1 MVISI
6 YRYILYEPHRWCNGS
21 KMKKQNKNTRWIIV
35 VFCKFPSLCQ
45 MNMYILML
53 DVIMT
58 RLHICTVGGC
68 LWSYRLIAWCSLT
81 FSDGSKMKKQNKQ
94 LARVLEIACLSPDRV
109 KDYKIMLLHVALR
122 SKNKDWLARNRDTM
136 P

>member
-1 MVISI
+1 MFIGHKLGNLQNTTIIHLVFIWIRSGLIIHITNTCICFMVISI

-21 KMKKQNKNTRWIIV
+21 KMKR
-35 VFCKFPSLCQ
+35 
-45 MNMYILML
+45 
-53 DVIMT
+53 
-58 RLHICTVGGC
+58 
-68 LWSYRLIAWCSLT
+68 
-81 FSDGSKMKKQNKQ
+81 QNKQ

-122 SKNKDWLARNRDTM
+122 SKNKDWLARNRDTI